1 MSTSVKLVY
10 IIALR
15 MNIVQIILEVILV
28 QRIMLITDMVL
39 VTAR

>member
-1 MSTSVKLVY
+1 MSTSVKQVY

-28 QRIMLITDMVL
+28 QRIMLITDMLL